1 MPKPRQDPDSQERKP
16 ERRSLR
22 KFVNNAAETLHDY
35 SLIDVIAIARA
46 LGFEIEKISPG
57 SEEGADVVLT
67 YGDIEIII
75 ESEVGHDTGGKEKYI
90 EKLVNRLEKMPKS
103 GRRRYVVVI
112 TNAPQRIRKALRV
125 MNAEDRKKSMIAE
138 YKEKL
143 REHGLR
149 EAELG
154 RDIYVV
160 PALLYREV
168 IPALLAKISACKT
181 PEI

>member
-1 MPKPRQDPDSQERKP
+1 MPKPRQNADSQERKP
-16 ERRSLR
+16 ERGSLR
-22 KFVNNAAETLHDY
+22 KFVDNAAETLHDY
-35 SLIDVIAIARA
+35 SLIDVIAIAKA
-46 LGFEIEKISPG
+46 LGFERENISPG
-57 SEEGADVVLT
+57 GKKGVDVVLT
-67 YGDIEIII
+67 YGDVEVVV

-90 EKLVNRLEKMPKS
+90 EKLVNRLEEMLKP
-103 GRRRYVVVI
+103 GRRRYVIVI
-112 TNAPQRIRKALRV
+112 INAPQRIRKALRSISV
-125 MNAEDRKKSMIAE
+125 E
-138 YKEKL
+138 YREKL

-168 IPALLAKISACKT
+168 MPALLAKISTCKT

>member
-1 MPKPRQDPDSQERKP
+1 MPKPRQDQDSQERKP
-16 ERRSLR
+16 ERVSLR
-22 KFVNNAAETLHDY
+22 KFVDNAAETLHDY
-35 SLIDVIAIARA
+35 SLIDIIAIARA

-57 SEEGADVVLT
+57 SEEGVDVVLT
-67 YGDIEIII
+67 YGDIEVII
-75 ESEVGHDTGGKEKYI
+75 ESEVGHDRGAPEAIKN
-90 EKLVNRLEKMPKS
+90 LVERLERMPKS
-103 GRRRYVVVI
+103 GRRRYVIVI
-112 TNAPQRIRKALRV
+112 INTPRRIRKALRS
-125 MNAEDRKKSMIAE
+125 MNAEDRKKSMIAK

-168 IPALLAKISACKT
+168 MPALLAKISACKT

>member
-1 MPKPRQDPDSQERKP
+1 MPKPRQDPDSQEHETEK
-16 ERRSLR
+16 ETL
-22 KFVNNAAETLHDY
+22 KEFIDETVETLHNY
-35 SLIDVIAIARA
+35 SLIYVATIARA

-57 SEEGADVVLT
+57 KKKGVDVVLT
-67 YGDIEIII
+67 YGDVEVIV
-75 ESEVGHDTGGKEKYI
+75 ESEVGHDRSSSDVIKN
-90 EKLVNRLEKMPKS
+90 LVKRLEEMPKS
-103 GRRRYVVVI
+103 GRRRYVIVI
-112 TNAPQRIRKALRV
+112 INAPQRIRKALRS
-125 MNAEDRKKSMIAE
+125 MNAEDREKSMIAE

-168 IPALLAKISACKT
+168 IPALLAKISACET